1 MNKVT
6 DPTPAPPLQ
15 GRGVPHGVPAPP
27 LEGRGVPHGVPAAGK
42 AAAAPLPCRG
52 KATGKA
58 TGRRVSGNG
67 RAQLGNGAGVG
78 SVL

>member
-6 DPTPAPPLQ
+6 DPT
-15 GRGVPHGVPAPP
+15 PAPP

-42 AAAAPLPCRG
+42 AVATPLPCRG
-52 KATGKA
+52 KATG
-58 TGRRVSGNG
+58 R

-78 SVL
+78 SV